1 VPTFENSSRISSMPQ
16 YRDEGI
22 VLRTQRLGEADRIVT
37 VLTRNNGRVR
47 AVAKGVRKTTSRFGA
62 RVEPFGHI
70 DAHFHIGKSLDI
82 LSQVESLYSY
92 GATLSQDYAKWT
104 AGQAM
109 LETTERLTP
118 EEKEP
123 ATQQYLLLIAALRSL
138 VKSEHDPDLILD
150 SYLLRSLSIAGYS
163 PSFFEC
169 ARCDKPGP
177 HKNFSVATG
186 GAVCDEC
193 KPSGSVTPS
202 QETFDLMSALLIGDW
217 GVADASDVKSRRQAS
232 GIIAAYLQWHIERGI
247 RSLRMVERK

>member
-1 VPTFENSSRISSMPQ
+1 MPQ

-37 VLTRNNGRVR
+37 VLTKNNGRVR

-70 DAHFHIGKSLDI
+70 DAHFHLGKSLDI
-82 LSQVESLYSY
+82 LSQVESLFSY
-92 GATLSQDYAKWT
+92 GSILSQDYSKWT

-109 LETTERLTP
+109 LETTEQLTP

-123 ATQQYLLLIAALRSL
+123 ATQQYLLLIGALRSL
-138 VKSEHDPDLILD
+138 VKAEHDSNLILD
-150 SYLLRSLSIAGYS
+150 SFLLRSLAISGYA
-163 PSFFEC
+163 PSFYDC

-177 HKNFSVATG
+177 HRAFSVAAG
-186 GAVCDEC
+186 GTVCDDC
-193 KPSGSVTPS
+193 KISGSVLPS
-202 QETFDLMSALLIGDW
+202 IATLELMSALLIGDW
-217 GVADASDVKSRRQAS
+217 IVADASESKARREAS

>member
-1 VPTFENSSRISSMPQ
+1 MPQ

-37 VLTRNNGRVR
+37 VLTKNNGRVR

-70 DAHFHIGKSLDI
+70 DAHFHLGKSLDI
-82 LSQVESLYSY
+82 LSQVESLFSY
-92 GATLSQDYAKWT
+92 GAILSQDYAKWT

-109 LETTERLTP
+109 LETTEHLTP

-123 ATQQYLLLIAALRSL
+123 ATQQYLLLIGALRSL
-138 VKSEHDPDLILD
+138 VKGEHDPNLILD
-150 SYLLRSLSIAGYS
+150 SFLLRSLAISGYA
-163 PSFFEC
+163 PSFYDC
-169 ARCDKPGP
+169 ARCDKSGP
-177 HKNFSVATG
+177 HKAFSVATG

-193 KPSGSVTPS
+193 KPSGSVVPS
-202 QETFDLMSALLIGDW
+202 LATFELMSALLIGDW
-217 GVADASDVKSRRQAS
+217 IVADASEPKARREAS